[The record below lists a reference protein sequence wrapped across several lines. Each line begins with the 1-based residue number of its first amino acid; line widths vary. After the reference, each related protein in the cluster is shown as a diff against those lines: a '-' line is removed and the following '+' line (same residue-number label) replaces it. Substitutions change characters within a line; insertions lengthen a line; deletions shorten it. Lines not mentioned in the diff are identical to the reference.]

1 MLNLANGTPNFILD
15 MKDDISYQIT
25 FLLMIYL
32 LKVDVC
38 LIQHYIF
45 QYFLSVRRDIFPQ
58 GTAKKLLLPKKTFM
72 IT

>member
-45 QYFLSVRRDIFPQ
+45 QYFLSVRDIFSQ
-58 GTAKKLLLPKKTFM
+58 GTAKKLLLSKKTFM